1 MENWRGYNEGAPSDA
16 EFADEA
22 RQEEKVKIY
31 LEALIS
37 RAGEIIPKLLDEE
50 FAADLAFAAE
60 GNNRIDALE
69 FLLESIGESIGDLTD
84 PDRYGDM

>member
-1 MENWRGYNEGAPSDA
+1 METWRGYNYDPPSDA

-22 RQEEKVKIY
+22 RQEKKIKIY
-31 LEALIS
+31 LEALIP
-37 RAGEIIPKLLDEE
+37 RAGEIIPKLLDED

-60 GNNRIDALE
+60 GNGRIDALE
-69 FLLESIGESIGDLTD
+69 FLLESIGEDIEDLTD